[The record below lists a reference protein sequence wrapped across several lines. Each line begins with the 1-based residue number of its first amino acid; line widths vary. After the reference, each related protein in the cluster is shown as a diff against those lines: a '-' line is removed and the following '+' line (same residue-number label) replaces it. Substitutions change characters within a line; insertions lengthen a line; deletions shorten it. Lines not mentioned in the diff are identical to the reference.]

1 MSAANFFNNTILVPA
16 SDSLAGSSHDIKPT
30 TIATDISTFNQKY
43 DNLVP
48 ATELDYSIEIVSNN
62 VKAGGTH
69 CSEIRGLSVS
79 RPAEKRRSGGEALY
93 EMNLPGMVSYG
104 EVTFFNIYT
113 NSEVFLNWLINGAAQ
128 GGAMLADVSITIGN
142 SEFGQVVYTLRD
154 AFPTSWRLG
163 NLAVINLSEID
174 RYRTRQIASG
184 EFPLEEMTIAY
195 GKLDYSKA

>member
-1 MSAANFFNNTILVPA
+1 MAGVNILNNTILVPT
-16 SDSLAGSSHDIKPT
+16 SDSLTGSSHDIKPT
-30 TIATDISTFNQKY
+30 TIATDISKFNQKFE
-43 DNLVP
+43 DLVP

-62 VKAGGTH
+62 IKAGGTH

-79 RPAEKRRSGGEALY
+79 RPAEKRRSGGEAFY

-113 NSEVFLNWLINGAAQ
+113 NSEAFLNWLINGAAQ
-128 GGAMLADVSITIGN
+128 NGAMLADVSITIGN
-142 SEFGQVVYTLRD
+142 TTFGQVVYTLRD

-163 NLAVINLSEID
+163 NLAVINLNEID
-174 RYRTRQIASG
+174 RYRTRQIAAG

-195 GKLDYSKA
+195 GRLDYSKA

>member
-1 MSAANFFNNTILVPA
+1 MAGVNILNNTILVPT
-16 SDSLAGSSHDIKPT
+16 SDSLTGSSHDITPT
-30 TIATDISTFNQKY
+30 TIATDISKFNQKFE
-43 DNLVP
+43 NLVP

-113 NSEVFLNWLINGAAQ
+113 NSEAFLNWLINGAAQ

-142 SEFGQVVYTLRD
+142 PEFGQVVYTLRD

-163 NLAVINLSEID
+163 NLAVINLNEID

-195 GKLDYSKA
+195 GRLDYSKA

>member
-1 MSAANFFNNTILVPA
+1 MAGVNILNNTILVPT

-30 TIATDISTFNQKY
+30 TIATDISKFNQKFE
-43 DNLVP
+43 NLVP

-113 NSEVFLNWLINGAAQ
+113 NSETFLNWLINGAAQ
-128 GGAMLADVSITIGN
+128 GGAMLADLSISIGDSTN
-142 SEFGQVVYTLRD
+142 GMVIYTLRD

-163 NLAVINLSEID
+163 NLAVINVNEID

-184 EFPLEEMTIAY
+184 EFPVEEMSIAY
-195 GKLDYSKA
+195 GRLDYSKA

>member
-1 MSAANFFNNTILVPA
+1 MAGVNILNNTILVPT
-16 SDSLAGSSHDIKPT
+16 SDSLTGSSHDIKPT
-30 TIATDISTFNQKY
+30 TIATDISKFNQKFE
-43 DNLVP
+43 NLVP
-48 ATELDYSIEIVSNN
+48 ATELDFSIEIVSNN

-79 RPAEKRRSGGEALY
+79 RPAEKRRSGGEAFY

-113 NSEVFLNWLINGAAQ
+113 NSEAFLNWLINGAAQ

-142 SEFGQVVYTLRD
+142 PEFGQVVYTLRD

-163 NLAVINLSEID
+163 NLAVINLNEID
-174 RYRTRQIASG
+174 RYRTRQIAAG

-195 GKLDYSKA
+195 GRLDYSKA

>member
-163 NLAVINLSEID
+163 NLAVINLNEID

-195 GKLDYSKA
+195 GRLDYSKA

>member
-1 MSAANFFNNTILVPA
+1 MADVNILNNTILVPT
-16 SDSLAGSSHDIKPT
+16 SDSLTGSNHDIKPT
-30 TIATDISTFNQKY
+30 TIATDISAFNQKY
-43 DNLVP
+43 DVLVP
-48 ATELDYSIEIVSNN
+48 ATEKDYTIEIISNN
-62 VKAGGTH
+62 VKAGGAH

-128 GGAMLADVSITIGN
+128 GGAMLADLSISIGDSTN
-142 SEFGQVVYTLRD
+142 GMVIYTLRD

-163 NLAVINLSEID
+163 NLAVINVNELD

-184 EFPLEEMTIAY
+184 EFPVEEMSISY
-195 GKLDYSKA
+195 GRLDYSKA

>member
-1 MSAANFFNNTILVPA
+1 MADVNILNNTILVPT
-16 SDSLAGSSHDIKPT
+16 SDSLTGSNHDIKPT
-30 TIATDISTFNQKY
+30 TIATDISAFNQKY
-43 DNLVP
+43 DVLVP
-48 ATELDYSIEIVSNN
+48 ATEKDYTIEIISNN
-62 VKAGGTH
+62 VKAGGAH

-128 GGAMLADVSITIGN
+128 GGAMLADLSISIGDSTN
-142 SEFGQVVYTLRD
+142 GMVIYTLRD

-163 NLAVINLSEID
+163 NLAVINVNELD

-184 EFPLEEMTIAY
+184 EFPVEEMSIAY
-195 GKLDYSKA
+195 GRLDYSKA

>member
-1 MSAANFFNNTILVPA
+1 MAGVNILNNTILVPT
-16 SDSLAGSSHDIKPT
+16 SDSLTGSSHDIKPT
-30 TIATDISTFNQKY
+30 TIATDISKFNQKFE
-43 DNLVP
+43 DLVP

-62 VKAGGTH
+62 IKAGGTH

-79 RPAEKRRSGGEALY
+79 RPAEKRRSGGEAFY

-113 NSEVFLNWLINGAAQ
+113 NSEAFLNWLINGAAQ

-163 NLAVINLSEID
+163 NLAVINLNEID
-174 RYRTRQIASG
+174 RYRTRQIAAG

-195 GKLDYSKA
+195 GRLDYSKA

>member
-43 DNLVP
+43 DDLVP

-163 NLAVINLSEID
+163 NLAVINLNEID

>member
-1 MSAANFFNNTILVPA
+1 MAGVNILNNTILVPT
-16 SDSLAGSSHDIKPT
+16 SDSLTGSSHDIKPT
-30 TIATDISTFNQKY
+30 TIATDISKFNQKY
-43 DNLVP
+43 DTLVP
-48 ATELDYSIEIVSNN
+48 TTEQDFSIEIISNN

-113 NSEVFLNWLINGAAQ
+113 NSEAFLNWLINGAAQ

-142 SEFGQVVYTLRD
+142 TTFGQVVYTLRD

-163 NLAVINLSEID
+163 NLAVINLNEID
-174 RYRTRQIASG
+174 RYRTRQIAAG

-195 GKLDYSKA
+195 GRLDYSKA

>member
-1 MSAANFFNNTILVPA
+1 MAGVNILNNTILVPT
-16 SDSLAGSSHDIKPT
+16 SDSLTGSNHDIKPT
-30 TIATDISTFNQKY
+30 TIATDISKFNQKY
-43 DNLVP
+43 DTLVP
-48 ATELDYSIEIVSNN
+48 TTEQDFSIEIISNN

-113 NSEVFLNWLINGAAQ
+113 NSEAFLNWLINGAAQ

-142 SEFGQVVYTLRD
+142 TTFGQVVYTLRD

-163 NLAVINLSEID
+163 NLAVINLNEID
-174 RYRTRQIASG
+174 RYRTRQIAAG

-195 GKLDYSKA
+195 GRLDYSKD

>member
-1 MSAANFFNNTILVPA
+1 MSGVNILNNTILVPT
-16 SDSLAGSSHDIKPT
+16 SDSLTGSNHDIKPT
-30 TIATDISTFNQKY
+30 TIATDISSFNQKY
-43 DNLVP
+43 ETLVP
-48 ATELDYSIEIVSNN
+48 ATEKDYTIEIISNN
-62 VKAGGTH
+62 VKAGGAH

-113 NSEVFLNWLINGAAQ
+113 DSEVFLNWLINGAAQ
-128 GGAMLADVSITIGN
+128 GGAMLADLSISIGDSTN
-142 SEFGQVVYTLRD
+142 GMVIYTLRD

-163 NLAVINLSEID
+163 NLAVINVNEID

-184 EFPLEEMTIAY
+184 EFPVEEMSIAY
-195 GKLDYSKA
+195 GRLDYSKA